1 MKLTIE
7 LLLILLLILPV
18 NAALAADPTFKLQGG
33 GTVTVD
39 PDTNRAT
46 ITRDGITTPMW
57 DGTHRMQDGSTLFIN
72 RGITVPNQAIIE
84 PRDLPVQEAEEW
96 EGAPIVGYSPCEKL
110 VRRVC
115 GKENQCGEVEGCNL
129 ARQLFNMEDD
139 ERSTSKFRS
148 RMTHTSG
155 QCLNMMQDTEIFPLC
170 PQVDR

>member
-1 MKLTIE
+1 MKSTIE
-7 LLLILLLILPV
+7 LLLLLMLILPM
-18 NAALAADPTFKLQGG
+18 NAALAADPTYKLQNG

-57 DGTHRMQDGSTLFIN
+57 DGTHRMQDGSTLIIN
-72 RGITVPNQAIIE
+72 SGITVPNQTILE
-84 PRDLPVQEAEEW
+84 SRELPVQEAEEW

-115 GKENQCGEVEGCNL
+115 GKENQCGEIEGCNL
-129 ARQLFNMEDD
+129 ARQLLEMEDS
-139 ERSTSKFRS
+139 ERTASKFRS

-155 QCLNMMQDTEIFPLC
+155 QCLNMMKDGEVFPIC
-170 PQVDR
+170 PQHDR